1 MLLRSTLLKAVIAFV
16 LTIPVTPSAA
26 ALGLEEHNEL
36 MERSWKCYWLGTYRG
51 QYELDQ
57 KPVETLANLHL
68 GIEQGR
74 LFWEHFQRGD
84 LFNKY
89 GQEIVAQE
97 LVYVIADT
105 EVVVD
110 SLFPASLLLDPFE
123 YSRDG
128 GGPDVSEVPLDFVL
142 GYVLFLLSDLVDQ
155 ENLEQQYAALECD
168 ALPESDRTSHQH

>member
-1 MLLRSTLLKAVIAFV
+1 MLLRSTLLKAVIALA
-16 LTIPVTPSAA
+16 LTIPMTPSAA

-36 MERSWKCYWLGTYRG
+36 MERSWTCFWLGTYSG

-57 KPVETLANLHL
+57 KPVETLAHLNL
-68 GIEQGR
+68 GIEQGH
-74 LFWEHFQRGD
+74 LFWEHFQKGD
-84 LFNKY
+84 LVNKY

-97 LVYVIADT
+97 MVYVIADT

-110 SLFPASLLLDPFE
+110 SLFPAALLLDPFE

-128 GGPDVSEVPLDFVL
+128 GGPDVSEVPLDLVL
-142 GYVLFLLSDLVDQ
+142 GYILFILSDFVDQ

-168 ALPESDRTSHQH
+168 ALPESVRTSHQH